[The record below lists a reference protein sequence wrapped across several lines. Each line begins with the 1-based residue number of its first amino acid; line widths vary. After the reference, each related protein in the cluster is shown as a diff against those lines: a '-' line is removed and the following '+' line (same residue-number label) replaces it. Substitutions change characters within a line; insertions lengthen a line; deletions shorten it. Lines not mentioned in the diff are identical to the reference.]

1 MRKTVPMQP
10 ADVAAWT
17 EIARIAAEKL
27 EKTYEGPRNPYI
39 DNPELLHAR
48 MGVVMKKPDVNDWV
62 QWAFTEPYPTHEMQ
76 KALLLHECMHAA
88 YGHLSS
94 FDIPDE
100 CRVVSLMQNEGE

>member
-27 EKTYEGPRNPYI
+27 QACDPWAPPTTPATMR
-39 DNPELLHAR
+39 
-48 MGVVMKKPDVNDWV
+48 MKKPDIDDWV
-62 QWAFTEPYPTHEMQ
+62 EWALKAPINDVFVACSFSPIQ
-76 KALLLHECMHAA
+76 QAALLMHERMHAM
-88 YGHLSS
+88 YGYLCGEV
-94 FDIPDE
+94 PDE

>member
-27 EKTYEGPRNPYI
+27 QDMFQRDKWAPPTQPRNIP
-39 DNPELLHAR
+39 
-48 MGVVMKKPDVNDWV
+48 MKKPDIGDWME
-62 QWAFTEPYPTHEMQ
+62 WANKTRTIGATLPTFAEA
-76 KALLLHECMHAA
+76 ALLMHERTHAM
-88 YGHLSS
+88 YGHLS
-94 FDIPDE
+94 DEVPDE

>member
-27 EKTYEGPRNPYI
+27 QDMFQRDKWAPPTTPATMRTVKPNPNNWMEWTATAPGKTCLS
-39 DNPELLHAR
+39 ELILYR
-48 MGVVMKKPDVNDWV
+48 YLCEEV
-62 QWAFTEPYPTHEMQ
+62 
-76 KALLLHECMHAA
+76 
-88 YGHLSS
+88 
-94 FDIPDE
+94 PDE

>member
-27 EKTYEGPRNPYI
+27 QDMFQRNKWAPPTQPCNI
-39 DNPELLHAR
+39 R
-48 MGVVMKKPDVNDWV
+48 MKKSDIDDWME
-62 QWAFTEPYPTHEMQ
+62 WTLTEPFGLSPIQ
-76 KALLLHECMHAA
+76 QAALLMHERMHAM
-88 YGHLSS
+88 YGHLSGEV
-94 FDIPDE
+94 PDE